1 MTPRN
6 KINIDDLDNNDVL
19 KKLFNDIELESPSYN
34 FAQNVM
40 ESVSKL
46 ETEVI
51 NDNKLILKQV
61 GAILIS
67 FFLILNSLV
76 FIFRDQIKNF
86 FIVYVLP
93 IINHI
98 LKNFQSFLDK
108 ISLGRNLNFV
118 TIVDYLF
125 IGLLITI
132 FFIILSLLENDNLKS
147 KAKSV

>member
-46 ETEVI
+46 ETEAI